1 MSRSALFRVLVG
13 IAAALLIVPA
23 GAAAK
28 PKKASITEVG
38 HEPLLNRGMNAAIA
52 VNGDYAYIGS
62 RTDGSHPGLPTGGIM
77 VVDISKPHKPQLV
90 TQNPIDPAPGES
102 SRELR

>member
-28 PKKASITEVG
+28 PKLGSIEEVG

-52 VNGDYAYIGS
+52 ANGDYAYIGS
-62 RTDGSHPGLPTGGIM
+62 RTDGRHLGQPQGGIM
-77 VVDISKPHKPQLV
+77 VVDISRPRHPELL
-90 TQNPIDPAPGES
+90 TETPIDAHPGES
-102 SRELR
+102 S